1 MASRLKLKRRK
12 RSTPP
17 NQRRPNTMD
26 YMEAAVDP
34 AWQNEKNWADKIME
48 SNKRLGLDFFKLD
61 KLTKGEGSCFMIAI
75 IQQLNRTEVFRCD
88 IISRL
93 YP

>member
-1 MASRLKLKRRK
+1 
-12 RSTPP
+12 
-17 NQRRPNTMD
+17 MD

-88 IISRL
+88 SISSL
-93 YP
+93 TP